1 MKPLYIVL
9 DNRTKMYGIYLA
21 SLLCASMIYR
31 TSASGG
37 TCLSNP
43 TIYNFQLG
51 KVNCTILSDGPV
63 ELPMNPFSVP
73 APAVERTYE
82 KNFRT
87 AFPIS
92 LSQNVLV
99 ADMPT
104 GRAIFD
110 TGSFLL
116 PEKLPEFP
124 LFENAG
130 QLMKNLRA
138 ANISPSSIDFVF
150 LTHAHGDH
158 VAGIVTE
165 TGKKAF
171 PNADVFIALREHEF
185 WASPNLS
192 SSSPLLTTDALRKF
206 LQVGYVFK

>member
-1 MKPLYIVL
+1 
-9 DNRTKMYGIYLA
+9 MYLI
-21 SLLCASMIYR
+21 SLLCISMIYR

-37 TCLSNP
+37 TCSSNP
-43 TIYNFQLG
+43 TIYNFQFG
-51 KVNCTILSDGPV
+51 KVNCTILSDGPTEV
-63 ELPMNPFSVP
+63 AVNPFSVP
-73 APAVERTYE
+73 APAVERSYE

-87 AFPIS
+87 AFPIV

-99 ADMPT
+99 ADMPA

-116 PEKLPEFP
+116 PQKLPEFP

-165 TGKKAF
+165 GGTKAF
-171 PNADVFIALREHEF
+171 PNADVFIGRREHEY
-185 WASPNLS
+185 WSSPSLS
-192 SSSPLLTTDALRKF
+192 STSPLLTTDALGKF
-206 LQVGYVFK
+206 VQDCVVY